1 MDPWYEATCP
11 SETDVEKTMNRS
23 DIYLCLNKDSNT
35 DMENS
40 YLCQVVSNV
49 IKERRERAEPL
60 KEYYDDGKTF
70 KSITYESIRRHP
82 DWKKLSD
89 SILREEVIS
98 HKPYGSW
105 RGFST
110 FVVGPLREAFIVRVI
125 REIWAPHILE
135 TKLVPKWHD
144 YNYSP
149 DRNGYNRTKEHYYNI
164 SK

>member
-1 MDPWYEATCP
+1 MDPWYETSGP
-11 SETDVEKTMNRS
+11 SEIDVENTINRS
-23 DIYLCLNKDSNT
+23 DVYLCLNKDSNT
-35 DMENS
+35 DSENS
-40 YLCQVVSNV
+40 YLCQVVLNV
-49 IKERRERAEPL
+49 IKEQRERSEPL
-60 KEYYDDGKTF
+60 KKYYDDGVTF
-70 KSITYESIRRHP
+70 KAITYESIRLHP
-82 DWKKLSD
+82 DWKNISD
-89 SILREEVIS
+89 NILREEVIA

-105 RGFST
+105 RGFIK
-110 FVVGPLREAFIVRVI
+110 FVIVPLCEAFIIRVI